1 MGSIQAGMRPTKRS
15 QTCMMSVMHRYGYSF
30 VQRNLTQPTACRSHH
45 FTLRYCRNLNSI
57 SSYTRPN
64 ARNTHLGV
72 PLQLATRPKL
82 LRTAGK
88 ANLLLLT
95 VFYCCCSPLFT
106 VSSSATAAVATASAP
121 AMSVAAVVVG
131 WLVIGGSVFRSIPQI
146 ARILRR
152 KRYETIIYRC
162 PVDIKRTCLILSA
175 K

>member
-1 MGSIQAGMRPTKRS
+1 MGPVQAGMRPTKCS

-106 VSSSATAAVATASAP
+106 LTNLSLFLQ
-121 AMSVAAVVVG
+121 VVN
-131 WLVIGGSVFRSIPQI
+131 LALYLPLPQQ
-146 ARILRR
+146 RWLRR
-152 KRYETIIYRC
+152 RLL
-162 PVDIKRTCLILSA
+162 P
-175 K
+175 